1 MTALLVQIGVILGVL
16 YALYASIRGFI
27 LNRDITQGS
36 KKITLLDTI
45 IEAKN
50 RDIVQD
56 EVDVREK
63 SDAYEK
69 SKSNNR
75 SKFDH

>member
-1 MTALLVQIGVILGVL
+1 MTTVLVQVGVILGVL
-16 YALYASIRGFI
+16 YALYASIRNVI
-27 LNRDITQGS
+27 LNRDIAQGS

-50 RDIVQD
+50 RDIAVD
-56 EVDVREK
+56 EADVKEK

-69 SKSNNR
+69 SKSDNR

>member
-1 MTALLVQIGVILGVL
+1 MTTLLIQVSLVIGFL
-16 YALYASIRGFI
+16 YALYAAIRGVI
-27 LNRDITQGS
+27 LARDIQAGS

-50 RDIVQD
+50 RDIVKDEQD
-56 EVDVREK
+56 VKEK

-69 SKSNNR
+69 SKSRNN
-75 SKFDH
+75 SKLDH